1 MKCLSYLSLLIVLLI
16 VIPWLSPAHSNLQY
30 AELDHKYLLVLAAL
44 ILGGY
49 SLYRKGKD
57 EWITC
62 ARYGHG
68 LRRLLPCFGC
78 ALSLRHGN
86 VRRGLRVGR
95 ERLWDFERSENRSCA
110 FCVEANKITIIMWF
124 LGEEAPFG
132 AFFIVQNIAHESGK
146 TPIYSRYTHGTKK
159 ALTNFTS

>member
-57 EWITC
+57 E
-62 ARYGHG
+62 
-68 LRRLLPCFGC
+68 
-78 ALSLRHGN
+78 
-86 VRRGLRVGR
+86 
-95 ERLWDFERSENRSCA
+95 
-110 FCVEANKITIIMWF
+110 
-124 LGEEAPFG
+124 
-132 AFFIVQNIAHESGK
+132 
-146 TPIYSRYTHGTKK
+146 
-159 ALTNFTS
+159 